1 MGADVRKELEKELL
15 TGLKAITSSFV
26 GLKASKNK
34 IVLLDG
40 FKKLGEIYIHYLTRA
55 DGYYAGVEIS
65 ECDAMEFCLLQ
76 SPPYNSRLLNSSFLS
91 KTSLSER
98 GKEFGDEFGGIIRMP
113 APSEMNLTA
122 RKIEH
127 RLTRFYLSRA
137 ENCLTGSLLLI
148 NDVLLSPDDYAFP
161 FLTVLFAAKKN
172 GLTLKDERFQ
182 RVLNAKKIFGNKYF
196 DLALTE
202 KILS

>member
-1 MGADVRKELEKELL
+1 MRKELEKELL

-40 FKKLGEIYIHYLTRA
+40 VKRVGEIYIHYLTRA
-55 DGYYAGVEIS
+55 DGYYAGLEIL

-76 SPPYNSRLLNSSFLS
+76 SPPYNSRLLNPSFLS

-98 GKEFGDEFGGIIRMP
+98 DKEFGDEFGGIIRIP
-113 APSEMNLTA
+113 APSEKTLTA
-122 RKIEH
+122 RKIKD
-127 RLTRFYLSRA
+127 RLTSFYLSRA

-172 GLTLKDERFQ
+172 GLTFKDERFQ
-182 RVLNAKKIFGNKYF
+182 RVLNAKKIFGNKNF
-196 DLALTE
+196 DLALAE